1 MGKPCHHALS
11 GLLGCHIC
19 HPMPVAPVEAAV
31 AGSALSEAEK
41 VKLLAGGIPCQES
54 PACPEMATHF
64 DENESPYCDE
74 HRYVDIVDQVQ
85 TLTTELAAAR
95 RENEEAHVGFLSLL
109 HAVHLLVDKRAPY
122 EVLDAVVNVNAIGLV
137 EKVKATVVALAALT
151 TERDALRAALRSVRA
166 HLASGPFKKHRF
178 DCPAAHAPM
187 CAGIGGGDGRDY
199 TCKCGFAEVD
209 YVMKFVVSEAA
220 LAPKKEAL

>member
-19 HPMPVAPVEAAV
+19 HPMP
-31 AGSALSEAEK
+31 S
-41 VKLLAGGIPCQES
+41 IP
-54 PACPEMATHF
+54 A
-64 DENESPYCDE
+64 
-74 HRYVDIVDQVQ
+74 VDQHAV
-85 TLTTELAAAR
+85 ELAAAR
-95 RENEEAHVGFLSLL
+95 RETEEAHVGFLALL
-109 HAVHLLVDKRAPY
+109 HTVHLLVEKRAPY
-122 EVLDAVVNVNAIGLV
+122 EVLDAVVDFNAKTLV
-137 EKVKATVVALAALT
+137 EKVKTTAVELAEKVKATVAELVALT
-151 TERDALRAALRSVRA
+151 TERDALRAALRSVRG

-220 LAPKKEAL
+220 LAPKKEAP